1 MVGVEPHVL
10 RYWEE
15 EMCLKIERNNQGKR
29 CYTPDN
35 VEQLRR
41 IKYWKDKGMQ
51 LKAVKE
57 VMEGE
62 MGAKT
67 GVTGGMSASPG
78 WTDFL
83 KADIKQEDGMES
95 GESDREIWEEAQE
108 VGETERISCDL
119 ITVENPSDS
128 VKRFEEIL
136 DGIIGQALER
146 NNEKLIQEICDAI
159 LREMEDKMEERLEEL
174 LQRAALRDMVEEG
187 EREAAAS
194 GERRSGK
201 RGIVER
207 WRRWLERRV

>member
-67 GVTGGMSASPG
+67 GVTGGMAASPG